1 MQNALQHT
9 IARPVNC
16 TGVGLH
22 GGDKIQ
28 LTLKPAPEG
37 HGIRFIRR
45 DVSGFNPEIA
55 ADFRNV
61 TSTNLGTT
69 ISNDEGT
76 LVSTI
81 EHLMAAFWGCNI
93 DNAIVELDGPEV
105 PIMDGSSEPF
115 VFLIECAGVAEQKA
129 QRKVIEVLKPISI
142 TEKDKSV
149 SVEPAENFSVSLE
162 IDFASKAI
170 ANQRGVF
177 HSTDVSFKS
186 DLCRARTFVSENEVD
201 YLRSMGLAK
210 GGSLDNAIV
219 VSDSKVLNKDGLRYR
234 DEFVRH
240 KILDCIG
247 DFYLAGGLIKGHF
260 TGYRSGHTLNNK
272 LLRAFFADTSAW
284 RMATA

>member
-1 MQNALQHT
+1 MAHNALQHT
-9 IARPVNC
+9 IAKEVNC

-22 GGDKIQ
+22 GGDKVR
-28 LTLKPAPEG
+28 LTLRPAPEG
-37 HGIRFIRR
+37 YGIRFVRR
-45 DVSGFNPEIA
+45 DVTGFNPEIR

-61 TSTNLGTT
+61 TCTNLGTT
-69 ISNDEGT
+69 ISNDDGT

-93 DNAIVELDGPEV
+93 DNVIIELDGPEI

-115 VFLIECAGVAEQKA
+115 VFLIECAGIAEQKA
-129 QRKVIEVLKPISI
+129 PRKIVEVLKPIII
-142 TEKDKSV
+142 TEQDKSV
-149 SVEPAENFSVSLE
+149 AVEPAANFSVSLE

-170 ANQRGVF
+170 ANQRAVF
-177 HSTDVSFKS
+177 HSSDVSFKS
-186 DLCRARTFVSENEVD
+186 DLCRARTFVSEGEVKQ
-201 YLRSMGLAK
+201 LHAMGLAR

-219 VSDSKVLNKDGLRYR
+219 VNDEKVLNKDGLRYR

-247 DFYLAGGLIKGHF
+247 DFYLAGAVIKGHF

-284 RMATA
+284 RFA